1 MTTSATQPTITT
13 PIQKRCI
20 VLGGSGMLGRAV
32 CETLAGRG
40 ASVGFSYF
48 RGADVA
54 KDLTVRL
61 ADKTKNIKCRQVDLT
76 SVPDLERTCDELAE
90 DLGGVDALIHTAGI
104 GTVRDPGGFDKILE
118 IDETGWD
125 RLMAVNVRSAFFAV
139 KRLVSR
145 LTEAK
150 GNIILMGS
158 IDGLRSVPAPVHYGS
173 SKGALRSM
181 VLALSKELGPSG
193 IKVNMVA
200 PGVLEGGL
208 SRTMPDDLRAE
219 FFKHCGLRRTGRMA
233 EIAEIIAHLAL
244 ENTYMTGQAIMVDGA
259 L

>member
-1 MTTSATQPTITT
+1 
-13 PIQKRCI
+13 
-20 VLGGSGMLGRAV
+20 
-32 CETLAGRG
+32 
-40 ASVGFSYF
+40 
-48 RGADVA
+48 
-54 KDLTVRL
+54 
-61 ADKTKNIKCRQVDLT
+61 VDLT
-76 SVPDLERTCDELAE
+76 SVPDLERACDELAQAI
-90 DLGGVDALIHTAGI
+90 GGVDALIHTAGI
-104 GTVRDPGGFDKILE
+104 GTTRDPGGFDKILE
-118 IDETGWD
+118 IDEPGWD

-139 KRLVSR
+139 KRLLPS

-150 GNIILMGS
+150 GNIVLMGS

-181 VLALSKELGPSG
+181 VLALSKELGPAG

-208 SRTMPDDLRAE
+208 SRTMPEDLKAE
-219 FFKHCGLRRTGRMA
+219 FFKHVGLRRTGRMA
-233 EIAEIIAHLAL
+233 EIAAIIAHLAL

>member
-1 MTTSATQPTITT
+1 
-13 PIQKRCI
+13 
-20 VLGGSGMLGRAV
+20 MLGRAV
-32 CETLAGRG
+32 CETLAARG
-40 ASVGFSYF
+40 ARVGISYF

-54 KDLTVRL
+54 TGLTQRL
-61 ADKTKNIKCRQVDLT
+61 PNVTARQVDLT
-76 SVPDLERTCDELAE
+76 SVPDLDRACDELAN

-104 GTVRDPGGFDKILE
+104 GTVRDPGGFDKILD
-118 IDETGWD
+118 IDEPGWD
-125 RLMAVNVRSAFFAV
+125 RLMAVNVRSAFFAI
-139 KRLVSR
+139 KRLLAP
-145 LTEAK
+145 LTEAR
-150 GNIILMGS
+150 GNIVLMGS
-158 IDGLRSVPAPVHYGS
+158 TDGLRSVPAPVHYGS

-200 PGVLEGGL
+200 PGLLEGGL
-208 SRTMPDDLRAE
+208 SRLMPDDLRAE

>member
-1 MTTSATQPTITT
+1 MTTQTQAQK
-13 PIQKRCI
+13 QKRII

-32 CETLAGRG
+32 CETLAAHG
-40 ASVGFSYF
+40 ARVGFSYF

-54 KDLTVRL
+54 ANLTERL
-61 ADKTKNIKCRQVDLT
+61 PNTSSRQVDLT
-76 SVPDLERTCDELAE
+76 SVPDLERTCDELAN

-118 IDETGWD
+118 IDEPGWD
-125 RLMAVNVRSAFFAV
+125 RLMAINVRSAFFAV
-139 KRLVSR
+139 KRLLPH
-145 LTEAK
+145 LTEAR
-150 GNIILMGS
+150 GNIVLMGS
-158 IDGLRSVPAPVHYGS
+158 IDGLRSIPAPVHYGS

-208 SRTMPDDLRAE
+208 SRILPADLRAE
-219 FFKHCGLRRTGRMA
+219 FFKHCGLRRTGRMT
-233 EIAEIIAHLAL
+233 EIADLITHLAL

>member
-1 MTTSATQPTITT
+1 
-13 PIQKRCI
+13 
-20 VLGGSGMLGRAV
+20 MLGRAV
-32 CETLAGRG
+32 CETLAARG
-40 ASVGFSYF
+40 ARIGISYF

-54 KDLTVRL
+54 TGLTQRL
-61 ADKTKNIKCRQVDLT
+61 PNVTARQVDLT
-76 SVPDLERTCDELAE
+76 SVPDLDRACDELAN

-104 GTVRDPGGFDKILE
+104 GTVRDPGGFDKILD
-118 IDETGWD
+118 IDEPGWD
-125 RLMAVNVRSAFFAV
+125 RLMAVNVRSAFFAI
-139 KRLVSR
+139 KRLLEP
-145 LTEAK
+145 LTEAR
-150 GNIILMGS
+150 GNIVLMGS
-158 IDGLRSVPAPVHYGS
+158 VDGLRSVPAPVHYGS

-200 PGVLEGGL
+200 PGLLEGGL
-208 SRTMPDDLRAE
+208 SRLMPDDLRAE

-244 ENTYMTGQAIMVDGA
+244 ENTYMTGQAIMIDGA